1 MIEELEVW
9 VEGPVIH
16 YEQTD
21 YQNETECDILL
32 GRLPSD
38 QDRIPIPAEQKKKKE
53 YITKNSVGDTDNLPE
68 KILNISIEPYYEAF
82 TFKKNKNAYMVLKD
96 VSKKI
101 PEILTLKYI
110 QGAFFDKYKDEIV
123 IYNLDEIP
131 QEWLEKTVTFY
142 LSDFFDNTGK
152 TDGKVVQETISEYRN
167 LVGILPGD
175 SLYGT
180 MDRRLPVIEY
190 YKYDRKTITIS
201 SPYIMTM
208 LIKVEKAR
216 IEKKK
221 KYPKRYR
228 GDYLPAGYSYRLDPK
243 IIGESCKRAADVVS
257 IVATVID
264 RAGDPVKKD
273 KKGKSILDE
282 NGEPVIDEK
291 RIAHISFREI
301 INRAG
306 ELRAAYEAC
315 KGANKK
321 NKILKSTFEA
331 AWKLLPEYT
340 DLVDVYKNI
349 ELPDPN
355 DKKYVPTSSRLGEVL
370 EFKHYGKI

>member
-1 MIEELEVW
+1 MIERPDVL
-9 VEGPVIH
+9 VEEPVVH
-16 YEQTD
+16 YDQTD
-21 YQNETECDILL
+21 YQNDTGCDILFGML
-32 GRLPSD
+32 SSD
-38 QDRIPIPAEQKKKKE
+38 QDSIPIPAEQKKKKE
-53 YITKNSVGDTDNLPE
+53 YITKDRVGDTDDLPE
-68 KILNISIEPYYEAF
+68 KILNISIEPYCEAF

-110 QGAFFDKYKDEIV
+110 QGAFFDKYKDEII
-123 IYNLDEIP
+123 IYDLDAIP

-142 LSDFFDNTGK
+142 LPDFLKNTGK
-152 TDGKVVQETISEYRN
+152 TDEEVVKETISGYRN
-167 LVGILPGD
+167 LVGILPGNR
-175 SLYGT
+175 LYGT
-180 MDRRLPVIEY
+180 MDRRLPVIEHYNY
-190 YKYDRKTITIS
+190 YKKTITIS

-208 LIKVEKAR
+208 LIGVEKAR

-228 GDYLPAGYSYRLDPK
+228 GDHLPAGYSYRLDPK
-243 IIGESCKRAADVVS
+243 IIGKRCTRATDVVS

-264 RAGDPVKKD
+264 RAGNPVKKD
-273 KKGKSILDE
+273 KKGNPILDE
-282 NGEPVIDEK
+282 NGNPVIDEK

-306 ELRAAYEAC
+306 ELRAAYEAPG
-315 KGANKK
+315 GANKK
-321 NKILKSTFEA
+321 NKILESTFEA

-340 DLVDVYKNI
+340 DLVDVYKDI
-349 ELPDPN
+349 ELPDPK